1 MRSLHIDQNSVAF
14 LTEEDKSA
22 LRRFAVLRPYLDAKK
37 ADIERWNAGL
47 KERGE
52 DPVNQRELTN
62 LGTFRAYVQAYLEHH
77 PGVRQDMT
85 LLVRQLQ
92 RSEEH
97 TSELQSLMRIS
108 YAVFCLKKKK
118 KTHNKTKKQHTTR
131 TT

>member
-1 MRSLHIDQNSVAF
+1 MAESGARRVMRSLHMDQNSVAF

-62 LGTFRAYVQAYLEHH
+62 LGTFRAYVQ
-77 PGVRQDMT
+77 
-85 LLVRQLQ
+85 

-97 TSELQSLMRIS
+97 TSELQSLMRSS
-108 YAVFCLKKKK
+108 YAVFCLKKKNQYK
-118 KTHNKTKKQHTTR
+118 
-131 TT
+131 

>member
-1 MRSLHIDQNSVAF
+1 MAESGARRVMRSLHMDQNSVAF

-52 DPVNQRELTN
+52 DKVKQRELTN
-62 LGTFRAYVQAYLEHH
+62 LGTISDYVQAYLEHQ

-92 RSEEH
+92 P
-97 TSELQSLMRIS
+97 TTGELPIDI
-108 YAVFCLKKKK
+108 YCF
-118 KTHNKTKKQHTTR
+118 TT
-131 TT
+131 TTARAELAAIQPTR

>member
-1 MRSLHIDQNSVAF
+1 MDQNSVAF

-85 LLVRQLQ
+85 LLVR
-92 RSEEH
+92 SEEH
-97 TSELQSLMRIS
+97 TSELQSLLRIS
-108 YAVFCLKKKK
+108 YAV
-118 KTHNKTKKQHTTR
+118 
-131 TT
+131 

>member
-1 MRSLHIDQNSVAF
+1 MADAGALLWMLSLRMDQNSGAV

-22 LRRFAVLRPYLDAKK
+22 LRRFAVLRPYLNARK
-37 ADIERWNAGL
+37 ADIGSWNAGL

-85 LLVRQLQ
+85 LLVRQLD
-92 RSEEH
+92 RKS
-97 TSELQSLMRIS
+97 
-108 YAVFCLKKKK
+108 VV
-118 KTHNKTKKQHTTR
+118 
-131 TT
+131 